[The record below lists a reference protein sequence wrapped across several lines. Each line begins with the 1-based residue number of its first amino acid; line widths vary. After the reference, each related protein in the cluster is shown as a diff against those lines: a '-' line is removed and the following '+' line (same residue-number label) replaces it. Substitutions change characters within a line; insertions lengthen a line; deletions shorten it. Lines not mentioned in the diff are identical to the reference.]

1 MTRQEALDII
11 DRLNKKLDSMTDEE
25 LYEHMMKT
33 SPSFRKTVEDLD
45 RWLEEELNEK
55 NS

>member
-1 MTRQEALDII
+1 MTRQETLDII

-25 LYEHMMKT
+25 LYDHMMKT

-45 RWLEEELNEK
+45 RWLREECNED
-55 NS
+55 